1 MVLGIDKLLKLVNPS
16 AGGKKLVEGLCE
28 RELKNPEGSGFDLCL
43 GKVSKIS
50 GIGFMGLEERTSAN
64 SKIIAEYNQGK
75 NKSVIIKPGESY
87 LVTTLEK
94 VNLPQNLTANMW
106 LRSTLYRSGIIM
118 SGGNVAPGYS
128 GELSFLFFNGGKAKM
143 EIELGARIVHIL
155 FYEVSGKTNTYR
167 GQWQN
172 GRVTSQKR
180 EKQV

>member
-1 MVLGIDKLLKLVNPS
+1 MVLGVDKLLKLVKS
-16 AGGKKLVEGLCE
+16 EKLVEGLCE
-28 RELKNPEGSGFDLCL
+28 RELKNPEGSGFDMRL

-50 GIGFMGLEERTSAN
+50 GAGFMGLEERTSAN
-64 SKIIAEYNQGK
+64 SKIIAEYNQGEK
-75 NKSVIIKPGESY
+75 QSIIIKPGESY
-87 LVTTLEK
+87 LVTTIEK
-94 VNLPQNLTANMW
+94 VNMPQDLTANMW

-143 EIELGARIVHIL
+143 KIELGSRIVHIL
-155 FYEVSGKTNTYR
+155 FYKVEGITNLYR

-172 GRVTSQKR
+172 GRVTSKKR